1 MVKNFILNITS
12 EDGTK
17 SSFSSMDFAQG
28 KVFKIDANTEIDADS
43 ITFDGNGKTKVKDEL
58 LKVLTKSA
66 QDNKNYSFSIR
77 ATDVSDKAQNIR
89 TKVEDKSVYI
99 AALTDY
105 NANKLPKEKIY
116 GDLQDKQVTEYLELL
131 KLGSE
136 EVKHML
142 EMRKKTTRFDK
153 KSSVF
158 VMSEEFIYSDG
169 VVIKGINVGTET
181 AAQINALS
189 AKSKTSSQLEE
200 EIEDGDYSNKIKGT
214 REQVEL
220 NNSSSAVVTQKKWTP
235 TGLEDLKKLKRI
247 VNSLASK
254 GDIGSEPDTQ
264 YFRDNPKAFG
274 AVLSNLGYNVN
285 SETNVQEFIPKINK
299 PTEIFKLLEKI
310 NKIAPKEEQK
320 KPEKGG
326 RGA

>member
-12 EDGTK
+12 GDGTK

-28 KVFKIDANTEIDADS
+28 KVFRIDANTEINADS
-43 ITFDGNGKTKVKDEL
+43 ITFDDKGKMKVKDEL

-105 NANKLPKEKIY
+105 NANKLPEEKIY

-189 AKSKTSSQLEE
+189 AKSKTSSQLEV

-220 NNSSSAVVTQKKWTP
+220 NNSSSAVVTQKKWTAIE
-235 TGLEDLKKLKRI
+235 LEDLKRLKRI
-247 VNSLASK
+247 VNSFASK
-254 GDIGSEPDTQ
+254 GDIGIESDKQ
-264 YFRDNPKAFG
+264 YFNDNKEAFG
-274 AVLSNLGYNVN
+274 AVLSHLGYNV
-285 SETNVQEFIPKINK
+285 TNVQKFIADINK
-299 PTEIFKLLEKI
+299 PKEIFQLLEKI
-310 NKIAPKEEQK
+310 NKIEPKEEQK